1 MGVVYR
7 KGIAYPD
14 GVFDPTLLPVSQTIS
29 DTDKVVAVVNGQNKL
44 VPKSAIGSGG
54 GGVSPD
60 DFEESSYVSTIYG
73 SVPTSSGEQLSKTNV
88 YATTLSGGANKFIA
102 YGGRHGTDMGILDG
116 SNNLDEYE
124 DGIEHVLGYGY
135 DENGVLQFGRA
146 TIGDVF
152 DNGMLKRFG
161 YLDHDDTYVVPM
173 YFCGDDEL
181 GDDPFVIAWD
191 TWSVVQNGI
200 DEAEI
205 VDEKPTGDGCYIP
218 VTTPGNHGGRF
229 LKRVPI
235 DMFKSGGEID
245 PESYDTLAYPVYSLG
260 YGYES
265 IESIMSG
272 DDPKVGWMDMTNQ
285 LESAMGLYG
294 LYLDVSDPTDPDVQ
308 FGMLPF
314 SYVAENTMAAF
325 EDLVEEADFV
335 TGSNP
340 DKIDTLLFKDQR
352 GDWKKTDRAS
362 FITNVIDKTPFGPDN
377 AMWNGMFIAPWFDR
391 DTENLCDV
399 APVIPQEVPEKRQE
413 EIFNYK
419 LGYYDDPDNPG
430 EKSLVFTKDDGS
442 SKSVNMFI
450 NDSIHLK
457 TPYDFE
463 NLVPTS
469 NPLSNL
475 IQVDYYT
482 NHELSIWPA
491 AGGDYLYWEIPST
504 GLAGKD
510 IEFGMSEWF
519 TQAPNAS
526 TTTIWYIKQDN
537 ASGGSSTTNI
547 VYGLKIPSHV
557 DGVSRNCGT
566 FRVNDSGN
574 PIRVGIKFT
583 NAGWYNSIYK
593 GLYLVDLSVAKQP
606 PIPQDRVNLFP
617 TSGYNV
623 TWTWESA
630 NIIEGPIPEIGYN
643 TSMPFFGGYNPSNW
657 SGYRKDITD
666 TTLIDSLKGHTLEMG
681 VLYYYHIISSATGE
695 EVTNYN
701 PYRMIL
707 GANSDTPNI
716 IRPNTKTKSKVFN
729 KEIPCIRYTVPND
742 ATQISI
748 GWMVDAQQDSQMP
761 VNIAA
766 GGLYLYD
773 LDADGLIRGRD
784 TTGSLMKFGFADG
797 DRLDTIIDSN
807 MFVTANKKSIS
818 EGSIATYPELM
829 TIDNDGNKT
838 YPYYSDIIRHCSIT
852 MSMPLYPTSSSGII
866 GQDVVTL
873 DSIAGTSN
881 GELINA
887 SAKCLFDYAYIEE
900 KGTIPKVSLS
910 CTLYKLTDTI
920 DTYAL
925 MIAWDHDE
933 TDGWDFATD
942 GIMIEVDFTY
952 KLKEPKSVTDPY
964 AAEADG

>member
-1 MGVVYR
+1 MANVVYR
-7 KGIAYPD
+7 KGQP
-14 GVFDPTLLPVSQTIS
+14 FP
-29 DTDKVVAVVNGQNKL
+29 
-44 VPKSAIGSGG
+44 GSGG
-54 GGVSPD
+54 GGSVSPD

-102 YGGRHGTDMGILDG
+102 YGGRHGTDMGILDT
-116 SNNLDEYE
+116 SNDLDDYE
-124 DGIEHVLGYGY
+124 DGIQYVLGYGY
-135 DENGVLQFGRA
+135 DDNGTIQFGTSDFA
-146 TIGDVF
+146 YSVKNNIVSSPTSSTISDADKVVSVI
-152 DNGMLKRFG
+152 NNELK
-161 YLDHDDTYVVPM
+161 LIPKS
-173 YFCGDDEL
+173 
-181 GDDPFVIAWD
+181 VI
-191 TWSVVQNGI
+191 
-200 DEAEI
+200 
-205 VDEKPTGDGCYIP
+205 
-218 VTTPGNHGGRF
+218 GG
-229 LKRVPI
+229 
-235 DMFKSGGEID
+235 GGGLD
-245 PESYDTLAYPVYSLG
+245 PESLEPNDDAITLLDVHIKSGTTDELEIGYMESPMAGVTAIQYPMFGLG
-260 YGYES
+260 YGYEDV
-265 IESIMSG
+265 ETVMAG
-272 DDPKVGWMDMTNQ
+272 GAPKVGWFDMMNQ
-285 LESAMGLYG
+285 IESAMGLYG
-294 LYLDVSDPTDPDVQ
+294 LYLDVSDPENPEVD

-314 SYVAENTMAAF
+314 DYVVENTIAAF
-325 EDLVEEADFV
+325 EDVVEEADFV

-362 FITNVIDKTPFGPDN
+362 FVTNVINKKPFGPDN

-399 APVIPQEVPEKRQE
+399 APVIPQEVPEKRQD

-430 EKSLVFTKDDGS
+430 EKSLVYTKDDGS

-463 NLVPTS
+463 NMIPTS
-469 NPLSNL
+469 NPLSNM

-510 IEFGMSEWF
+510 IEFGMNEWF

-537 ASGGSSTTNI
+537 IGGGSSTTNI
-547 VYGLKIPSHV
+547 VYGLKIPSQV

-630 NIIEGPIPEIGYN
+630 NIIEGPIPEMGYN
-643 TSMPFFGGYNPSNW
+643 TPMPFFGGYNPSNW

-681 VLYYYHIISSATGE
+681 VLYFYHIISSATGE

-748 GWMVDAQQDSQMP
+748 GWMVDAQQADQMP
-761 VNIAA
+761 VSIAA

-807 MFVTANKKSIS
+807 MLVTANKKSIS
-818 EGSIATYPELM
+818 EGSVATYPEIM
-829 TIDNDGNKT
+829 TIDNDGNKA
-838 YPYYSDIIRHCSIT
+838 YPYYSDIVRHRRIT
-852 MSMPLYPTSSSGII
+852 ATRTLHPTSSSGII
-866 GQDVVTL
+866 YQDTVILSDV
-873 DSIAGTSN
+873 IGTSD
-881 GELINA
+881 GELIDV
-887 SAKCLFDYAYIEE
+887 SVKGIFPYSDITE
-900 KGTIPKVSLS
+900 KGGLPKVSLS
-910 CTLYKLTDTI
+910 CTLYTMPDTV
-920 DTYAL
+920 DTY
-925 MIAWDHDE
+925 ITTISWDHDE
-933 TDGWDFATD
+933 TDGWDFTTD
-942 GIMIEVDFTY
+942 DLLLDFDFTY

-964 AAEADG
+964 VAFAEG

>member
-1 MGVVYR
+1 MANVVIR
-7 KGIAYPD
+7 KGQMFP
-14 GVFDPTLLPVSQTIS
+14 G
-29 DTDKVVAVVNGQNKL
+29 
-44 VPKSAIGSGG
+44 GG

-60 DFEESSYVSTIYG
+60 DFEESSYISTIYG
-73 SVPTSSGEQLSKTNV
+73 SIPTSSGEQLSKTNV
-88 YATTLSGGANKFIA
+88 YSSTLSGASNKIIA
-102 YGGRHGTDMGILDG
+102 YGGRHGTDMGILDT
-116 SNNLDEYE
+116 SNDLDDYE
-124 DGIEHVLGYGY
+124 DGIEYVLGYGY

-146 TIGDVF
+146 TFGGGGGFDPSTMPTLDDLDAIIGVDSSATAGKMDPGDVF
-152 DNGMLKRFG
+152 DIGMLKRFE
-161 YLDHDDTYVVPM
+161 YFDHDDTYVVPM
-173 YFCGDDEL
+173 YFCGDDDLE
-181 GDDPFVIAWD
+181 DDPFVTAWD
-191 TWSVVQNGI
+191 TLSVVQNGI
-200 DEAEI
+200 DAGEI
-205 VDEKPTGDGCYIP
+205 VDEKPTGDGYYIP

-235 DMFKSGGEID
+235 DMFTSGGEID
-245 PESYDTLAYPVYSLG
+245 PESYGVLEYPLMSLS

-265 IESIMSG
+265 IEAALSG
-272 DDPKVGWMDMTNQ
+272 DDPKVGWTDMMNELDYAT
-285 LESAMGLYG
+285 GLYG
-294 LYLDVSDPTDPDVQ
+294 LYVDASDPTDPVVE

-314 SYVAENTMAAF
+314 DYVIENTIATF
-325 EDLVEEADFV
+325 EDWVEEADFV
-335 TGSNP
+335 TGS

-362 FITNVIDKTPFGPDN
+362 FVANVIDKSPFGPDN
-377 AMWNGMFIAPWFDR
+377 TMWNGIFIAPWFDR
-391 DTENLCDV
+391 DTEKICDIGAIV
-399 APVIPQEVPEKRQE
+399 PYEVPEKQQD

-419 LGYYDDPDNPG
+419 LGYYDDPDNSG
-430 EKSLVFTKDDGS
+430 AKSLVFTKDDGS

-463 NLVPTS
+463 NMIPTS
-469 NPLSNL
+469 NPLSNM

-547 VYGLKIPSHV
+547 VYGLKIPSQV

-574 PIRVGIKFT
+574 PIRVGIKFIS
-583 NAGWYNSIYK
+583 AGWYNSIYK

-617 TSGYNV
+617 TSNYNV

-630 NIIEGPIPEIGYN
+630 NIMEGPIPEMGYN
-643 TSMPFFGGYNPSNW
+643 TPMPFFGGYNPSNW

-681 VLYYYHIISSATGE
+681 VLYYYHIISSETGE

-707 GANSDTPNI
+707 GANSDTPNV

-748 GWMVDAQQDSQMP
+748 GWMVDAQQADQMP
-761 VNIAA
+761 VSIAA

-807 MFVTANKKSIS
+807 MLVMANKKSIS
-818 EGSIATYPELM
+818 EGSIATYPEIM

-838 YPYYSDIIRHCSIT
+838 YPYYSDIVRHCRIT
-852 MSMPLYPTSSSGII
+852 ATTPLHPTSSSGII
-866 GQDVVTL
+866 YQNTVVLSDV
-873 DSIAGTSN
+873 IGTSD
-881 GELINA
+881 GELIDI
-887 SAKCLFDYAYIEE
+887 SVKGIFPYSDITE
-900 KGTIPKVSLS
+900 KGGLPKVSLS
-910 CTLYKLTDTI
+910 CTLYTMPDTV
-920 DTYAL
+920 DTYVTT
-925 MIAWDHDE
+925 ISWDHDE
-933 TDGWDFATD
+933 TDGWDFTTD
-942 GIMIEVDFTY
+942 DLLLDFDFTY

-964 AAEADG
+964 AALAEG

>member
-54 GGVSPD
+54 GFDPGSLSPND
-60 DFEESSYVSTIYG
+60 DAV
-73 SVPTSSGEQLSKTNV
+73 
-88 YATTLSGGANKFIA
+88 TL
-102 YGGRHGTDMGILDG
+102 L
-116 SNNLDEYE
+116 NL
-124 DGIEHVLGYGY
+124 HV
-135 DENGVLQFGRA
+135 
-146 TIGDVF
+146 
-152 DNGMLKRFG
+152 
-161 YLDHDDTYVVPM
+161 
-173 YFCGDDEL
+173 
-181 GDDPFVIAWD
+181 
-191 TWSVVQNGI
+191 
-200 DEAEI
+200 
-205 VDEKPTGDGCYIP
+205 
-218 VTTPGNHGGRF
+218 
-229 LKRVPI
+229 
-235 DMFKSGGEID
+235 KSGTTDEPEIGFMT
-245 PESYDTLAYPVYSLG
+245 PPMSGSITPIQYPAFGLG
-260 YGYES
+260 YGYED
-265 IESIMSG
+265 IESAMTG
-272 DDPKVGWMDMTNQ
+272 GAPKVGWLDLMNAIP
-285 LESAMGLYG
+285 EAAGLYG
-294 LYLDVSDPTDPDVQ
+294 LYLDTSDPTDPDVQ
-308 FGMLPF
+308 FGMLAF
-314 SYVAENTMAAF
+314 DYVVENTIAAF

-340 DKIDTLLFKDQR
+340 DKIDTVLFKDQR

-362 FITNVIDKTPFGPDN
+362 FVTHAINRTPFGPDN
-377 AMWNGMFIAPWFDR
+377 AKWNGMFIAPWFDR
-391 DTENLCDV
+391 DTEGVCDI
-399 APVIPQEVPEKRQE
+399 APVTPYEVPENRQD

-419 LGYYDDPDNPG
+419 LGYYDVPNSSG

-463 NLVPTS
+463 NLVPIS
-469 NPLSNL
+469 NPSANM
-475 IQVDYYT
+475 IQIDYYT

-510 IEFGMSEWF
+510 LEFGMSNWF

-526 TTTIWYIKQDN
+526 TTTIWYVTQNDS
-537 ASGGSSTTNI
+537 SGGSSTTNI
-547 VYGLKIPSHV
+547 VYGLKLPSQV
-557 DGVSRNCGT
+557 DGVNRNCGT

-574 PIRVGIKFT
+574 PIRIGIKFA
-583 NAGWYNSIYK
+583 NAGWYNSIYT

-606 PIPQDRVNLFP
+606 PVPQDRVNLFP
-617 TSGYNV
+617 TSNYNV

-630 NIIEGPIPEIGYN
+630 NIIEGPIPDIGYN
-643 TSMPFFGGYNPSNW
+643 STMPFFGGYNPSNW

-681 VLYYYHIISSATGE
+681 VLYYYHIISSETGE

-707 GANSDTPNI
+707 GANSDTPNV

-748 GWMVDAQQDSQMP
+748 GWMVDAQQASQMP
-761 VNIAA
+761 VSIAA

-784 TTGSLMKFGFADG
+784 TTGSLMKFGFSDG

-818 EGSIATYPELM
+818 EGSVATYPELM

-838 YPYYSDIIRHCSIT
+838 YPYYSDIIRHRSVT

-873 DSIAGTSN
+873 DEIAGTSN

-925 MIAWDHDE
+925 MFSWNHDE
-933 TDGWDFATD
+933 TDGWDFATE
-942 GIMIEVDFTY
+942 GIMLEVDFTY

-964 AAEADG
+964 AAEAEG

>member
-1 MGVVYR
+1 MANVVYR
-7 KGIAYPD
+7 KGQPFPGA
-14 GVFDPTLLPVSQTIS
+14 G
-29 DTDKVVAVVNGQNKL
+29 
-44 VPKSAIGSGG
+44 GG

-60 DFEESSYVSTIYG
+60 DFEESNYLSTLYG
-73 SVPTSSGEQLSKTNV
+73 SVSTSSGDQPCKTNV
-88 YATTLSGGANKFIA
+88 YATTLSGGSNKFIA
-102 YGGRHGTDMGILDG
+102 YGGRHGTDMGILNA
-116 SNNLDEYE
+116 SNVLDRYE
-124 DGIEHVLGYGY
+124 NGIEYVLGYGH
-135 DENGVLQFGRA
+135 DENGVLQFGQA
-146 TIGDVF
+146 TIGDAF
-152 DNGMLKRFG
+152 DSGMLKRFG

-181 GDDPFVIAWD
+181 EVDPFVIAWD
-191 TWSVVQNGI
+191 TWGVVQNGI
-200 DEAEI
+200 DGAEI
-205 VDEKPTGDGCYIP
+205 VDEKPTGNGYYIP

-235 DMFKSGGEID
+235 DMFKGGGEIV
-245 PESYDTLAYPVYSLG
+245 PEDYGMLEFPAYSLG
-260 YGYES
+260 YGYEDV
-265 IESIMSG
+265 ESAMSG
-272 DDPKVGWMDMTNQ
+272 DPPKVGWMDMTSQ
-285 LESAMGLYG
+285 IDSATGLYG
-294 LYLDVSDPTDPDVQ
+294 LYLDTSDPTNPDVQ

-314 SYVAENTMAAF
+314 DYVVENTVSTF
-325 EDLVEEADFV
+325 ENVVEEADFV
-335 TGSNP
+335 TGIHP
-340 DKIDTLLFKDQR
+340 DKIDMLLFKDQN

-362 FITNVIDKTPFGPDN
+362 FIAHAINVDPFGPDN
-377 AMWNGMFIAPWFDR
+377 AKWNGMFIAPWFDK
-391 DTENLCDV
+391 DTEGVCDI
-399 APVIPQEVPEKRQE
+399 APVTPQEVPEKYQDE
-413 EIFNYK
+413 LFNYK
-419 LGYYDDPDNPG
+419 LGYVDNPDGSG
-430 EKSLVFTKDDGS
+430 EKALVFTKDDGS

-463 NLVPTS
+463 NIVPTS

-475 IQVDYYT
+475 IQIDHYT

-504 GLAGKD
+504 GLAGKFL
-510 IEFGMSEWF
+510 EFGMSEWW

-526 TTTIWYIKQDN
+526 TTTIWYVTQNDS
-537 ASGGSSTTNI
+537 SGGSLTTNI
-547 VYGLKIPSHV
+547 VYGLKLPSQV

-574 PIRVGIKFT
+574 PIRIGIKFA
-583 NAGWYNSIYK
+583 NAGWYNSIYT

-606 PIPQDRVNLFP
+606 PVPQDRVNLFP
-617 TSGYNV
+617 TSNYNV

-630 NIIEGPIPEIGYN
+630 NIIEGPIPDMGYN
-643 TSMPFFGGYNPSNW
+643 SSMPFFGGYNPSDW

-681 VLYYYHIISSATGE
+681 VLYYYHIISSETGE

-707 GANSDTPNI
+707 GANSDTPNV

-729 KEIPCIRYTVPND
+729 KEIPCIRYTVPDD

-748 GWMVDAQQDSQMP
+748 GWMVDAQQASQMP
-761 VNIAA
+761 VSIAA
-766 GGLYLYD
+766 AGLYLYD

-818 EGSIATYPELM
+818 EGSVATYPELM

-838 YPYYSDIIRHCSIT
+838 YPYYTDMVRHRSIT
-852 MSMPLYPTSSSGII
+852 SFPLYPSSSSGII
-866 GQDVVTL
+866 KQELIRL
-873 DSIAGTSN
+873 DTILGTSN
-881 GELINA
+881 SELINV
-887 SAKCLFDYAYIEE
+887 SAKCVFDLAEIEE
-900 KGTIPKVSLS
+900 KGSAPKVSLS
-910 CTLYKLTDTI
+910 CTLYKLYDVEGAYVLTI
-920 DTYAL
+920 S
-925 MIAWDHDE
+925 WNHDE
-933 TDGWDFATD
+933 TDGWDFETD
-942 GIMIEVDFTY
+942 GIMLDVDFTY

-964 AAEADG
+964 AALAEG